1 MKLLSGCVG
10 THPYTVSHFAL
21 DFDESGSE
29 NGHAMVFYLFF
40 RLSFFNV
47 FFYHYTSAYANVTY
61 TILLIY
67 I

>member
-47 FFYHYTSAYANVTY
+47 FFLSLYEC
-61 TILLIY
+61 IC
-67 I
+67 